1 MSALVWRAGLNLLV
15 VAACLALAAC
25 ARDPVVA
32 GVNAVSAG
40 NWRIEQSKDRI
51 TDAAISSA
59 VLMTR
64 TVSHSTI
71 AFPPPAQMQLG
82 CFKGQPVVIFA
93 FQFKV
98 GSTRNAELGYRFD
111 ERPGHQPQ
119 ARFVD
124 DYIKV
129 VIEEPAE
136 VAGFVNELATAK
148 SLYVLIRSLNA
159 GRTSA
164 EFRLEGAPEAIKAAL
179 GACPVGQPL
188 ARR

>member
-1 MSALVWRAGLNLLV
+1 
-15 VAACLALAAC
+15 
-25 ARDPVVA
+25 VA

-119 ARFVD
+119 A
-124 DYIKV
+124 
-129 VIEEPAE
+129 AS
-136 VAGFVNELATAK
+136 LTTTSK
-148 SLYVLIRSLNA
+148 SSLRS
-159 GRTSA
+159 
-164 EFRLEGAPEAIKAAL
+164 RLRLPRL
-179 GACPVGQPL
+179 STNWRQRNPFTC
-188 ARR
+188 